1 MINHMDKWY
10 IMIIHD
16 YPWLS
21 HYQKW
26 LSPSWN
32 RFHWQID
39 ASGSNRCKG
48 RDALDQGEP
57 CSWLRTSASS
67 KKSVHVKYVQ
77 FGVHM
82 KPVYRYWLRCWWRCW
97 WRFWCCSKMGE
108 VCWRAQL
115 RKSVWRETRPT
126 MLTPEP
132 EPSAELSI
140 APGKVNQHLQ
150 PHQPPTTKTISS
162 IISPICVVFFWVKLP
177 IMFGVRWC
185 YNSQPWN
192 GDFQSMGVPPNHPF
206 YVRIFHYKHL

>member
-1 MINHMDKWY
+1 
-10 IMIIHD
+10 
-16 YPWLS
+16 
-21 HYQKW
+21 
-26 LSPSWN
+26 
-32 RFHWQID
+32 
-39 ASGSNRCKG
+39 
-48 RDALDQGEP
+48 
-57 CSWLRTSASS
+57 
-67 KKSVHVKYVQ
+67 
-77 FGVHM
+77 M
-82 KPVYRYWLRCWWRCW
+82 KPFPLANRRLREQQVQGPRCSGPRGAVFMTEDLGQLEKKRPRQICPIWCSYETGLPIWLRCWWRCW

-162 IISPICVVFFWVKLP
+162 IISPICVVFLVKLP